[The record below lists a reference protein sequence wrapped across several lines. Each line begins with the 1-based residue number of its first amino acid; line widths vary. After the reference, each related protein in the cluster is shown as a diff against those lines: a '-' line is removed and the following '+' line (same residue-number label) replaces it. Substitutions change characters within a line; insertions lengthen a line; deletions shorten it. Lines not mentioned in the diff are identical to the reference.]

1 MLHNRRGREQRELW
15 LCGVYLTPMLE
26 RERTNQQAGL
36 TRNRAAYDR
45 LRDKQGLESESKQSG
60 NLLQLSVSVQV
71 IIFS

>member
-1 MLHNRRGREQRELW
+1 MACISHPVLG
-15 LCGVYLTPMLE
+15 

-36 TRNRAAYDR
+36 TRNRTAYDR

-71 IIFS
+71 IIFC

>member
-1 MLHNRRGREQRELW
+1 MLHNRGREKEELW
-15 LCGVYLTPMLE
+15 LCGVDLTPRVD

-36 TRNRAAYDR
+36 TRNRTAYDR

-71 IIFS
+71 IIFC